1 MQKDRT
7 IVRKIEGL
15 GRLVIPKAVR
25 EHLGLEE
32 RGEVEFHL
40 LENGQVMLTKY
51 KCKRIFCGS
60 EEKLSNFK
68 DELICYGCINKIR
81 DL

>member
-1 MQKDRT
+1 MQKNRT

-32 RGEVEFHL
+32 RGDVEFRL
-40 LENGQVMLTKY
+40 LENGQVMLSKY
-51 KCKRIFCGS
+51 KCKCVFCGK
-60 EEKLSNFK
+60 EGNLSQFK
-68 DELICYGCINKIR
+68 DELICSNCINEMKE
-81 DL
+81 L